1 MTRMGEFMRKKSHI
15 SLAGYLLRSMNFEG
29 LFQHKKAFYY
39 GSILPDCV
47 PSFITRRHSID
58 ETFDILRDE
67 IIKITDNYEME
78 KGITRYYTRHLGVVT
93 HYIADYF
100 TFPHNRIYEG
110 SMKEHCV
117 YENELKFALREYV
130 RSEDAIIE
138 RAKNTLLKT
147 VDEILNFIKEMH
159 EEYLKL
165 ASKVKVDCKYIVEMC
180 HKVVDAILQIFEEN
194 FVNERL
200 GQMEA
205 A

>member
-1 MTRMGEFMRKKSHI
+1 MRKKSHV
-15 SLAGYLLRSMNFEG
+15 SLAGYLLRSMNLEG
-29 LFQHKKAFYY
+29 LFLHKKAFFV

-58 ETFDILRDE
+58 ETFDILRNE
-67 IIKITDNYEME
+67 IVKITDDYEIE
-78 KGITRYYTRHLGVVT
+78 KGITRYYTKHLGVVT

-100 TFPHNRIYEG
+100 TFPHNRTFEG

-130 RSEDAIIE
+130 HSEEAIME
-138 RAKNTLLKT
+138 RAKNSILKT
-147 VDEILNFIKEMH
+147 VDEILDFIKEMH
-159 EEYLKL
+159 EEYLKV
-165 ASKVKVDCKYIVEMC
+165 ANKVKVDCKYIVEMC
-180 HKVVDAILQIFEEN
+180 HRVVDAILQIFEVN
-194 FVNERL
+194 FLNLRL

>member
-1 MTRMGEFMRKKSHI
+1 MGEFMRKKSHI

-29 LFQHKKAFYY
+29 LFHHKKAFYL

-47 PSFITRRHSID
+47 PSFITRRHTID

-67 IIKITDNYEME
+67 IIKITDDYEME
-78 KGITRYYTRHLGVVT
+78 KGITRYYTKHLGVVT

-100 TFPHNRIYEG
+100 TYPHNRIFEG

-117 YENELKFALREYV
+117 YENELKFALRKYV
-130 RSEDAIIE
+130 RSDEAIME
-138 RAKNTLLKT
+138 RAKKTIMKT
-147 VDEILNFIKEMH
+147 VDEILDFIKEMH
-159 EEYLKL
+159 EEYLKV
-165 ASKVKVDCKYIVEMC
+165 ASKVKIDCNYIVEAC

-194 FVNERL
+194 FMNAGL

>member
-1 MTRMGEFMRKKSHI
+1 
-15 SLAGYLLRSMNFEG
+15 MNLEG
-29 LFQHKKAFYY
+29 LFLHKKAFYV

-47 PSFITRRHSID
+47 PSFITRRHSIE

-67 IIKITDNYEME
+67 IIKITDDYEME
-78 KGITRYYTRHLGVVT
+78 KGITKYYTKHLGVVT

-100 TFPHNRIYEG
+100 TFPHNRTFEG
-110 SMKEHCV
+110 TMKEHCV

-130 RSEDAIIE
+130 HSAEAIMD
-138 RAKNTLLKT
+138 RTKNSILKT
-147 VDEILNFIKEMH
+147 VDEILDFIKEMH
-159 EEYLKL
+159 EEYLKV

-180 HKVVDAILQIFEEN
+180 HKVVDAILQIFEVN
-194 FVNERL
+194 FVNHRI